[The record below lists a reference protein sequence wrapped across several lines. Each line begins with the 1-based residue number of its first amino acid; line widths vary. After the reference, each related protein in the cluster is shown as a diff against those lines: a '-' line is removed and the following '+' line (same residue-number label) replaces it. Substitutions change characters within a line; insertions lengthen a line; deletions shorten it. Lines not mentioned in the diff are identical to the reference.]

1 MRPWRNSQSDDVDG
15 WAASGGAYT
24 FLGFLEL
31 YFLTWGLG
39 LVTSSI
45 IRIISDSK
53 SWLIGKDP
61 DAGKDWGQEEKGM
74 TEDEVVGW
82 NYRFSGHASKQ
93 TPRNGEGQG
102 SLGAIGHWV
111 TKSLTWQ
118 LKNNNEKS
126 LERGCC
132 SPIHSWF
139 GLRMGREEVLTRFY
153 SCLQNSSPSFYSW
166 NFFNAFIALD

>member
-1 MRPWRNSQSDDVDG
+1 
-15 WAASGGAYT
+15 
-24 FLGFLEL
+24 
-31 YFLTWGLG
+31 
-39 LVTSSI
+39 
-45 IRIISDSK
+45 
-53 SWLIGKDP
+53 
-61 DAGKDWGQEEKGM
+61 M

-118 LKNNNEKS
+118 LKNNNKKS

-132 SPIHSWF
+132 SPIHS
-139 GLRMGREEVLTRFY
+139 
-153 SCLQNSSPSFYSW
+153 
-166 NFFNAFIALD
+166 